1 MFNFNFYPTLLNEYH
16 RYLKHPTEE
25 SKTKLLNR
33 INRIPETDPTVLARF
48 KKGISFESA
57 VVKNKPG
64 EFNQSLIEEAAALLP
79 KKKKTQQLLTFQHKN
94 IKFYGY
100 ADVLGEARVIDLKS
114 TANHKAGR
122 HDFNYQTLYLYSL
135 IDAGFKS
142 MEYIICDF
150 ENIYVE
156 TYKASTYDFDSM
168 LTEMESFRDF
178 LLDNKS
184 LIRDKK
190 IMVERA
196 QTLFD

>member
-1 MFNFNFYPTLLNEYH
+1 MFTFNFYPTLLNEYH
-16 RYLKHPTEE
+16 RFLKHPSEE
-25 SKTKLLNR
+25 SKSKLLKR
-33 INRIPETDPTVLARF
+33 INRVPETDPAILAKF

-64 EFNQSLIEEAAALLP
+64 NFEPKLIEEAASLLP
-79 KKKKTQQLLTFQHKN
+79 KRRKTQQLLSFKHKN

-150 ENIYVE
+150 EKIYVE

-168 LTEMESFRDF
+168 LLEMESFRDF
-178 LLDNKS
+178 LIENKS
-184 LIRDKK
+184 QIRDKK
-190 IMVERA
+190 IMVERT
-196 QTLFD
+196 QSLFD

>member
-1 MFNFNFYPTLLNEYH
+1 MLNFNFYPTLLNEYH
-16 RYLKHPTEE
+16 RYLKYPSEE
-25 SKTKLLNR
+25 NKTKLLNR
-33 INRIPETDPTVLARF
+33 INRVPETDPIILAKF

-64 EFNQSLIEEAAALLP
+64 NFEPQLIEEAASLLP
-79 KKKKTQQLLTFQHKN
+79 KRRKTQQLLSFQHKN

-156 TYKASTYDFDSM
+156 TYQASTYDFDSM
-168 LTEMESFRDF
+168 ILEMESFRDF
-178 LLDNKS
+178 LIEHRS
-184 LIRDKK
+184 HIRDKK
-190 IMVERA
+190 IMIERT
-196 QTLFD
+196 QPFFD